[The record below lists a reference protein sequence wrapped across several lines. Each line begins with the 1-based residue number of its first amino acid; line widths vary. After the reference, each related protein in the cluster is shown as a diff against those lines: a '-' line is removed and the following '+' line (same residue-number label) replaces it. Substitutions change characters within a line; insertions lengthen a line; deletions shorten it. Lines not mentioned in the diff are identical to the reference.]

1 MGEGSP
7 VLLVV
12 MPNQYTLFQGQ
23 AGDILRS
30 NLHVPFEPATS
41 LQGLY
46 PTDILVHV
54 HKNVCLTIFTPAL
67 SVIAKDWQQSKCP
80 SVGWELAKSVWVHSH
95 NGMLGSC

>member
-1 MGEGSP
+1 MHLTFCEKDR
-7 VLLVV
+7 
-12 MPNQYTLFQGQ
+12 PNVKCSHYKKKKKKKKKKK
-23 AGDILRS
+23 

-41 LQGLY
+41 LQGLH